1 MPIWES
7 MGQKA
12 GREGPGRGR
21 DGPWGTPGHD
31 RVITAAG
38 ATADGKGRL
47 FSQNRSPVLSKINFP
62 ISSPSPD
69 GSKEA
74 AAAKVGGKRK
84 AKVKD
89 KVKGQEKV
97 KVKEEAKVKMK
108 EKVKG

>member
-1 MPIWES
+1 
-7 MGQKA
+7 MGKKA

-21 DGPWGTPGHD
+21 DAARGPPGHD

-38 ATADGKGRL
+38 MLRRTDTGF
-47 FSQNRSPVLSKINFP
+47 FSQNLSPALLKINIP
-62 ISSPSPD
+62 ISSPPPD

-74 AAAKVGGKRK
+74 AAAREGSKRK
-84 AKVKD
+84 VKAENKVK
-89 KVKGQEKV
+89 KQVKV